1 MKGGNQILRAA
12 AAVVVA
18 FSALGFGSTYGQSPA
33 LDQKAAFDSL
43 IVSPAY
49 QKFIERNVNEAEVP
63 PLKAQCPILNVV
75 QANLYDIVNQPVF
88 ERAGNG
94 ANIKSG
100 TWVSVVK
107 VDRCGLST
115 TRRLLV
121 RYVPDQKR
129 FEVQGLLPGDFG
141 GNLKLE
147 IDAFKIVTP
156 GLMTAGEC
164 QDRTQFWV
172 VDVKPLHPKTA
183 GGWAETWIAQ
193 ACQKFVA
200 ATVTY
205 SPISGGMNVAA
216 EEIRA
221 LPKWP

>member
-1 MKGGNQILRAA
+1 MKRSDRILRAA
-12 AAVVVA
+12 AAFIVA
-18 FSALGFGSTYGQSPA
+18 LSILGLGSVYGQSPA
-33 LDQKAAFDSL
+33 LDQKGAFDAL
-43 IVSPAY
+43 IVSSAY
-49 QKFIERNVNEAEVP
+49 QKFIERNVNEAEAP
-63 PLKAQCPILNVV
+63 PLKAQCAILNVV
-75 QANLYDIVNQPVF
+75 QASLYDIVNQPVF

-107 VDRCGLST
+107 VDRCGQSA

-121 RYVPDQKR
+121 RYVSDQKR
-129 FEVQGLLPGDFG
+129 FEVQGLLPGDFS

-156 GLMTAGEC
+156 GLMAVGRC
-164 QDRTQFWV
+164 QDRAQFWV
-172 VDVKPLHPKTA
+172 LDVRLLRPKTA
-183 GGWAETWIAQ
+183 NGWAETWIAQ

-205 SPISGGMNVAA
+205 SLISGGMNVAA